1 MALFQYVLK
10 DTSGNRKEGEIKAA
24 TLDTAI
30 QILTAQDQVIITIK
44 EEDTS
49 WDFLGPFLDEIN
61 LSYERLKNRIPLT
74 NLVFFTR
81 QLATMFSAG
90 LTIER
95 SIQGLAADEKHPRL
109 KKVLNKVVQ
118 NIRQGLNLSA
128 SFQRHPGV
136 FNNLYIAMIKAGE
149 ISGNLDEILDHL
161 ATYLENIDDTR
172 RKVRSAMTYPIFML
186 VFMTTMITA
195 MFIWIIPKFSD
206 VYSQLGSKLPKAT
219 QTLVSLSEWVSS
231 NIGSVLFFS
240 FIFFVS
246 IWMISKTR
254 KGGFFIDSLI
264 LKLPVFGSL
273 NKQAI
278 LNKFCKT
285 FGILVGAGVP
295 VLESTLLLSKVVD
308 NRVFEE
314 ATLDAS
320 KDIREGYNISTALR
334 RTEVFPSIML
344 QLTSTGEETGELGD
358 LLDRAAD
365 YYYKQV
371 NALVDR
377 MTTLIEPLLIL
388 AVGVVIAIM
397 VVVSYLPVFYLGA
410 ALQSGL

>member
-1 MALFQYVLK
+1 MAVFQYVLK

-30 QILTAQDQVIITIK
+30 QTLTEQDQVIITIK

-95 SIQGLAADEKHPRL
+95 SVQGLAADEKHPRL

-118 NIRQGLNLSA
+118 NVRQGLNLSA

-186 VFMTTMITA
+186 IFMATMITA

-206 VYSQLGSKLPKAT
+206 VYAQLGSKLPKAT
-219 QTLVSLSEWVSS
+219 QTLVSLSEWISS
-231 NIGSVLFFS
+231 NFGSILFFS
-240 FIFFVS
+240 FIIIVS
-246 IWMISKTR
+246 IWMIAKTR

-358 LLDRAAD
+358 LLDRASD

-371 NALVDR
+371 NVLVDR

-397 VVVSYLPVFYLGA
+397 VVVTYLPVFHLGA

>member
-1 MALFQYVLK
+1 MAVFQYVLK

-30 QILTAQDQVIITIK
+30 QTLTEQDQVIITIK

-95 SIQGLAADEKHPRL
+95 SVQGLAADEKHPRL

-118 NIRQGLNLSA
+118 NVRQGLNLSA
-128 SFQRHPGV
+128 SFQLHPGV

-186 VFMTTMITA
+186 IFMATMITA

-206 VYSQLGSKLPKAT
+206 VYAQLGSKLPKAT
-219 QTLVSLSEWVSS
+219 QTLVSLSEWISS
-231 NIGSVLFFS
+231 NFGSILFFS
-240 FIFFVS
+240 FIIIVS
-246 IWMISKTR
+246 IWMIAKTR

-308 NRVFEE
+308 NRVYEE

-358 LLDRAAD
+358 LLDRASD

-371 NALVDR
+371 NVLVDR

-397 VVVSYLPVFYLGA
+397 VVVTYLPVFHLGA

>member
-30 QILTAQDQVIITIK
+30 QTLTEQDQVIITIK

-95 SIQGLAADEKHPRL
+95 SVQGLAADEKHPRL

-118 NIRQGLNLSA
+118 NVRQGLNLSA
-128 SFQRHPGV
+128 SFQLHPGV

-186 VFMTTMITA
+186 IFMATMITA

-206 VYSQLGSKLPKAT
+206 VYAQLGSKLPKAT

-231 NIGSVLFFS
+231 NFGSILFFS
-240 FIFFVS
+240 FIIIVS
-246 IWMISKTR
+246 IWMIAKTR

-308 NRVFEE
+308 NRVYEE

-358 LLDRAAD
+358 LLDRASD

-371 NALVDR
+371 NVLVDR

-397 VVVSYLPVFYLGA
+397 VVVTYLPVFHLGA

>member
-1 MALFQYVLK
+1 MAVFQYVLK
-10 DTSGNRKEGEIKAA
+10 DTSGNRKEGEIKAG

-30 QILTAQDQVIITIK
+30 QTLTAQDQVIITIK
-44 EEDTS
+44 EQDTS

-61 LSYERLKNRIPLT
+61 LSFERLKNRIPLT

-118 NIRQGLNLSA
+118 NVRQGLNLSA
-128 SFQRHPGV
+128 AFQRHPGV

-195 MFIWIIPKFSD
+195 MFIWIIPTFSE
-206 VYSQLGSKLPKAT
+206 VYAQLGSKLPKAT

-308 NRVFEE
+308 NRVYEE
-314 ATLDAS
+314 AILDAS

-371 NALVDR
+371 NVLVDR

-397 VVVSYLPVFYLGA
+397 VVVTYLPVFYLGA

>member
-1 MALFQYVLK
+1 MAVFQYVLK

-30 QILTAQDQVIITIK
+30 QTLTEQDQVIITIK

-95 SIQGLAADEKHPRL
+95 SVQGLAADEKHPRL

-118 NIRQGLNLSA
+118 NVRQGLNLSA

-186 VFMTTMITA
+186 IFMATMITA

-206 VYSQLGSKLPKAT
+206 VYAQLGSKLPKAT

-231 NIGSVLFFS
+231 NFGSILFFS
-240 FIFFVS
+240 FIFIVS
-246 IWMISKTR
+246 IWMIAKTR

-358 LLDRAAD
+358 LLDRASD

-371 NALVDR
+371 NVLVDR

-397 VVVSYLPVFYLGA
+397 VIVTYLPVFYLGA

>member
-1 MALFQYVLK
+1 MAVFQYVLK
-10 DTSGNRKEGEIKAA
+10 DTSGDRKEGEIKAA

-30 QILTAQDQVIITIK
+30 QTLTAQDQVIITIK
-44 EEDTS
+44 EQDTS

-61 LSYERLKNRIPLT
+61 LSFERLKNRIPLT

-81 QLATMFSAG
+81 QLATMFAAG

-95 SIQGLAADEKHPRL
+95 SVQGLAADEKHPRL

-118 NIRQGLNLSA
+118 NVRQGLNLSA
-128 SFQRHPGV
+128 SFQLHPGV

-186 VFMTTMITA
+186 VFMATMISA
-195 MFIWIIPKFSD
+195 MFIWIIPKFTD

-219 QTLVSLSEWVSS
+219 QTLVALSEWVSS
-231 NIGSVLFFS
+231 NFGSILFFS
-240 FIFFVS
+240 FIFIVS

-254 KGGFFIDSLI
+254 KGGFFVDSLI

-308 NRVFEE
+308 NRVYEE

-358 LLDRAAD
+358 LLDRASD

-371 NALVDR
+371 NVLVDR

-397 VVVSYLPVFYLGA
+397 VVVTYLPVFYLGA

>member
-1 MALFQYVLK
+1 MAVFQYVLK
-10 DTSGNRKEGEIKAA
+10 DTSGNRKEGEIKAG

-30 QILTAQDQVIITIK
+30 QTLTAQDQVIITIK

-61 LSYERLKNRIPLT
+61 LSFERLKNRIPLT

-81 QLATMFSAG
+81 QLATMFAAG

-95 SIQGLAADEKHPRL
+95 SVQGLAADEKHPRL

-118 NIRQGLNLSA
+118 NVRQGLNLSA
-128 SFQRHPGV
+128 AFQRHPGV

-149 ISGNLDEILDHL
+149 VSGNLDEILDHL

-186 VFMTTMITA
+186 VFMATMITA
-195 MFIWIIPKFSD
+195 MFIWIIPKFSE
-206 VYSQLGSKLPKAT
+206 VYAQLGSKLPKAT
-219 QTLVSLSEWVSS
+219 QTLVALSEWISL
-231 NIGSVLFFS
+231 NIGAIILFSFLFFLG
-240 FIFFVS
+240 
-246 IWMISKTR
+246 IWTISKTR
-254 KGGFFIDSLI
+254 RGGLFIDTLI
-264 LKLPVFGSL
+264 LNLPVFGSL
-273 NKQAI
+273 NKQSI

-285 FGILVGAGVP
+285 FGILIGAGVP

-308 NRVFEE
+308 NRVYEE
-314 ATLDAS
+314 AILDAS

-371 NALVDR
+371 NVLVDR

-397 VVVSYLPVFYLGA
+397 VVVTYLPVFYLGA

>member
-1 MALFQYVLK
+1 MAVFQYVLK
-10 DTSGNRKEGEIKAA
+10 DTSGDRKEGEIKSA

-30 QILTAQDQVIITIK
+30 QTLTAQDQVIITIK
-44 EEDTS
+44 EQDTS

-61 LSYERLKNRIPLT
+61 LSFERLKNRIPLT

-81 QLATMFSAG
+81 QLATMFAAG

-95 SIQGLAADEKHPRL
+95 SVQGLAADEKHPRL

-118 NIRQGLNLSA
+118 NVRQGLNLSA

-186 VFMTTMITA
+186 IFMATMITA

-206 VYSQLGSKLPKAT
+206 VYAQLGSKLPKAT
-219 QTLVSLSEWVSS
+219 QTLVSLSEWISS
-231 NIGSVLFFS
+231 NFGSILFFS
-240 FIFFVS
+240 FIIIVS

-308 NRVFEE
+308 NRVYEE

-371 NALVDR
+371 NVLVDR

-397 VVVSYLPVFYLGA
+397 VVVTYLPVFHLGA

>member
-1 MALFQYVLK
+1 MAVFQYVLK
-10 DTSGNRKEGEIKAA
+10 DTSGNRKEGEIKAG

-30 QILTAQDQVIITIK
+30 QTLTAQDQVIITIK
-44 EEDTS
+44 EQDTS

-61 LSYERLKNRIPLT
+61 LSFERLKNRIPLT

-81 QLATMFSAG
+81 QLATMFAAG

-95 SIQGLAADEKHPRL
+95 SVQGLAADEKHPRL

-118 NIRQGLNLSA
+118 NVRQGLNLSA
-128 SFQRHPGV
+128 AFQRNPGV

-149 ISGNLDEILDHL
+149 VSGNLDEILDHL

-186 VFMTTMITA
+186 VFMATMITA
-195 MFIWIIPKFSD
+195 MFIWIIPTFSE
-206 VYSQLGSKLPKAT
+206 VYAQLGSKLPKAT
-219 QTLVSLSEWVSS
+219 QTLVALSEWISL
-231 NIGSVLFFS
+231 NIGAIILFSFLFFLG
-240 FIFFVS
+240 
-246 IWMISKTR
+246 IWTISKTR
-254 KGGFFIDSLI
+254 RGGLFIDTLI
-264 LKLPVFGSL
+264 LNLPVFGSL
-273 NKQAI
+273 NKQSI

-285 FGILVGAGVP
+285 FGILIGAGVP

-308 NRVFEE
+308 NRVYEE
-314 ATLDAS
+314 AILDAS

-371 NALVDR
+371 NVLVDR

-397 VVVSYLPVFYLGA
+397 VVVTYLPVFYLGA

>member
-1 MALFQYVLK
+1 MAVFQYVLK
-10 DTSGNRKEGEIKAA
+10 DTSGDRKEGEIKAA

-30 QILTAQDQVIITIK
+30 QTLTAQDQVIITIK
-44 EEDTS
+44 EQDTS

-61 LSYERLKNRIPLT
+61 LSFERLKNRIPLT

-81 QLATMFSAG
+81 QLATMFAAG

-95 SIQGLAADEKHPRL
+95 SVQGLAADEKHPRL

-118 NIRQGLNLSA
+118 NVRQGLNLSA
-128 SFQRHPGV
+128 AFQRHPGV

-186 VFMTTMITA
+186 VFMATMITA
-195 MFIWIIPKFSD
+195 MFIWIIPKFTD

-219 QTLVSLSEWVSS
+219 QTLVALSEWVSS
-231 NIGSVLFFS
+231 NFGSILFFS
-240 FIFFVS
+240 FIFIVS

-254 KGGFFIDSLI
+254 KGGFFVDSLI

-371 NALVDR
+371 NVLVDR

-397 VVVSYLPVFYLGA
+397 VVVTYLPVFHLGA

>member
-1 MALFQYVLK
+1 MAVFQYVLK
-10 DTSGNRKEGEIKAA
+10 DTSGNRKEGEIKAG

-30 QILTAQDQVIITIK
+30 QTLTAQDQVIITIK
-44 EEDTS
+44 EQDTS

-61 LSYERLKNRIPLT
+61 LSFERLKNRIPLT

-81 QLATMFSAG
+81 QLATMFAAG

-95 SIQGLAADEKHPRL
+95 SVQGLAADEKHPRL

-118 NIRQGLNLSA
+118 NVRQGLNLSA
-128 SFQRHPGV
+128 AFQRHPGV

-149 ISGNLDEILDHL
+149 VSGNLDEILDHL

-186 VFMTTMITA
+186 VFMATMISA
-195 MFIWIIPKFSD
+195 MFIWIIPKFTD

-219 QTLVSLSEWVSS
+219 QTLVALSEWVSS
-231 NIGSVLFFS
+231 NFGSILFFS
-240 FIFFVS
+240 FIFIVS

-254 KGGFFIDSLI
+254 KGGFFVDSLI

-308 NRVFEE
+308 NRVYEE

-371 NALVDR
+371 NVLVDR

-397 VVVSYLPVFYLGA
+397 VIVTYLPVFYLGA

>member
-1 MALFQYVLK
+1 MAVFQYVLK
-10 DTSGNRKEGEIKAA
+10 DTSGNRKEGEIKAG

-30 QILTAQDQVIITIK
+30 QTLTAQDQVIITIK
-44 EEDTS
+44 EQDTS

-61 LSYERLKNRIPLT
+61 LSFERLKNRIPLT

-81 QLATMFSAG
+81 QLATMFAAG

-95 SIQGLAADEKHPRL
+95 SVQGLAADEKHPRL

-118 NIRQGLNLSA
+118 NVRQGLNLSA
-128 SFQRHPGV
+128 AFQRHPGV

-149 ISGNLDEILDHL
+149 VSGNLDEILDHL

-186 VFMTTMITA
+186 VFMATMITA
-195 MFIWIIPKFSD
+195 MFIWIIPTFSE
-206 VYSQLGSKLPKAT
+206 VYAQLGSKLPKAT
-219 QTLVSLSEWVSS
+219 QTLVALSEWISL
-231 NIGSVLFFS
+231 NIGAIILFSFLFFLG
-240 FIFFVS
+240 
-246 IWMISKTR
+246 IWTISKTR
-254 KGGFFIDSLI
+254 RGGLFIDTLI
-264 LKLPVFGSL
+264 LNLPVFGSL
-273 NKQAI
+273 NKQSI

-285 FGILVGAGVP
+285 FGILIGAGVP

-308 NRVFEE
+308 NRVYEE
-314 ATLDAS
+314 AILDAS

-371 NALVDR
+371 NVLVDR

-397 VVVSYLPVFYLGA
+397 VVVTYLPVFYLGA

>member
-1 MALFQYVLK
+1 MAVFQYVLK

-30 QILTAQDQVIITIK
+30 QTLTEQDQVIITIK

-95 SIQGLAADEKHPRL
+95 SVQGLAADEKHPRL

-118 NIRQGLNLSA
+118 NVRQGLNLSA

-186 VFMTTMITA
+186 IFMATMITA

-206 VYSQLGSKLPKAT
+206 VYAQLGSKLPKAT

-231 NIGSVLFFS
+231 NFGSILFFS
-240 FIFFVS
+240 FIIIVS
-246 IWMISKTR
+246 IWMIAKTR

-358 LLDRAAD
+358 LLDRASD

-371 NALVDR
+371 NVLVDR

-397 VVVSYLPVFYLGA
+397 VVVTYLPVFYLGA

>member
-1 MALFQYVLK
+1 MAVFQYVLK

-30 QILTAQDQVIITIK
+30 QTLTEQDQVIITIK

-95 SIQGLAADEKHPRL
+95 SVQGLAADEKHPRL

-118 NIRQGLNLSA
+118 NVRQGLNLSA

-186 VFMTTMITA
+186 IFMATMITA

-206 VYSQLGSKLPKAT
+206 VYAQLGSKLPKAT

-231 NIGSVLFFS
+231 NFGSILFFS
-240 FIFFVS
+240 FIIIVS
-246 IWMISKTR
+246 IWMIAKTR

-308 NRVFEE
+308 NRVYEE

-358 LLDRAAD
+358 LLDRASD

-371 NALVDR
+371 NVLVDR

-397 VVVSYLPVFYLGA
+397 VVVTYLPVFHLGA

>member
-30 QILTAQDQVIITIK
+30 QTLTAQDQVIITIK

-95 SIQGLAADEKHPRL
+95 SVQGLAADEKHPRL

-186 VFMTTMITA
+186 VFMSTMITA

-240 FIFFVS
+240 FNFIVS

-264 LKLPVFGSL
+264 LKLPIFGSL

-308 NRVFEE
+308 NRVYEE

-371 NALVDR
+371 NVLVDR

-397 VVVSYLPVFYLGA
+397 VVVTYLPVFYLGA

>member
-1 MALFQYVLK
+1 MAVFQYVLK

-30 QILTAQDQVIITIK
+30 QTLTEQDQVIITIK

-95 SIQGLAADEKHPRL
+95 SVQGLAADERHPRL

-118 NIRQGLNLSA
+118 NVRQGLNLSA

-186 VFMTTMITA
+186 IFMATMITA

-206 VYSQLGSKLPKAT
+206 VYAQLGSKLPKAT

-231 NIGSVLFFS
+231 NFGSILFFS
-240 FIFFVS
+240 FIIIVS

-358 LLDRAAD
+358 LLDRASD

-371 NALVDR
+371 NVLVDR

-397 VVVSYLPVFYLGA
+397 VVVTYLPVFHLGA

>member
-1 MALFQYVLK
+1 MAVFQYVLK
-10 DTSGNRKEGEIKAA
+10 DTSGDRKEGEIKAA

-30 QILTAQDQVIITIK
+30 QTLTAQDQVIITIK

-61 LSYERLKNRIPLT
+61 LSFERLKNRIPLT

-81 QLATMFSAG
+81 QLATMFAAG

-95 SIQGLAADEKHPRL
+95 SVQGLAADEKHPRL

-118 NIRQGLNLSA
+118 NVRQGLNLSA
-128 SFQRHPGV
+128 AFQRHPGV

-186 VFMTTMITA
+186 VFMATMITA
-195 MFIWIIPKFSD
+195 MFIWIIPKFTD

-219 QTLVSLSEWVSS
+219 QTLVALSEWVSS
-231 NIGSVLFFS
+231 NFGSILFFS
-240 FIFFVS
+240 FIFIVS

-254 KGGFFIDSLI
+254 KGGFFVDSLI

-308 NRVFEE
+308 NRVYEE

-371 NALVDR
+371 NVLVDR

-397 VVVSYLPVFYLGA
+397 VIVTYLPVFYLGA

>member
-1 MALFQYVLK
+1 MAVFQYVLK

-30 QILTAQDQVIITIK
+30 QTLTEQDQVIITIK

-95 SIQGLAADEKHPRL
+95 SVQGLAADEKHPRL

-118 NIRQGLNLSA
+118 NVRQGLNLSA

-186 VFMTTMITA
+186 IFMATMITA
-195 MFIWIIPKFSD
+195 MFIWIIPKFSE
-206 VYSQLGSKLPKAT
+206 VYAQLGSKLPKAT

-231 NIGSVLFFS
+231 NFGSILFFS
-240 FIFFVS
+240 FIIIVS
-246 IWMISKTR
+246 IWMIAKTR
-254 KGGFFIDSLI
+254 KGGFFVDSLI

-358 LLDRAAD
+358 LLDRASD

-371 NALVDR
+371 NVMVDR

-397 VVVSYLPVFYLGA
+397 VVVTYLPVFHLGA

>member
-1 MALFQYVLK
+1 MAVFQYVLK
-10 DTSGNRKEGEIKAA
+10 DTSGDRKEGEIKAA

-30 QILTAQDQVIITIK
+30 QTLTAQDQVIITIK
-44 EEDTS
+44 EQDTS

-61 LSYERLKNRIPLT
+61 LSFERLKNRIPLT

-81 QLATMFSAG
+81 QLATMFAAG

-95 SIQGLAADEKHPRL
+95 SVQGLAADEKHPRL

-118 NIRQGLNLSA
+118 NVRQGLNLSA
-128 SFQRHPGV
+128 AFQRHPGV

-186 VFMTTMITA
+186 VFMATMITA
-195 MFIWIIPKFSD
+195 MFIWIIPKFSE
-206 VYSQLGSKLPKAT
+206 VYAQLGSKLPKAT
-219 QTLVSLSEWVSS
+219 QTLVALSEWISL
-231 NIGSVLFFS
+231 NIGAIILFSFLFFLG
-240 FIFFVS
+240 

-254 KGGFFIDSLI
+254 RGGLFIDTLI
-264 LKLPVFGSL
+264 LNLPVFGSL
-273 NKQAI
+273 NKQSI

-285 FGILVGAGVP
+285 FGILIGAGVP

-308 NRVFEE
+308 NRVYEE

-371 NALVDR
+371 NVLVDR

-397 VVVSYLPVFYLGA
+397 VVVTYLPVFYLGA

>member
-1 MALFQYVLK
+1 MAVFQYVLK
-10 DTSGNRKEGEIKAA
+10 DTSGNRKEGEIKAG

-30 QILTAQDQVIITIK
+30 QTLTAQDQVIITIK
-44 EEDTS
+44 EQDTS

-61 LSYERLKNRIPLT
+61 LSFERLKNRIPLT

-81 QLATMFSAG
+81 QLATMFAAG

-95 SIQGLAADEKHPRL
+95 SVQGLAADEKHPRL

-118 NIRQGLNLSA
+118 NVRQGLNLSA
-128 SFQRHPGV
+128 AFQRNPGV

-186 VFMTTMITA
+186 VFMATMITA
-195 MFIWIIPKFSD
+195 MFIWIIPTFSE
-206 VYSQLGSKLPKAT
+206 VYAQLGSKLPKAT
-219 QTLVSLSEWVSS
+219 QTLVALSGWISL
-231 NIGSVLFFS
+231 NIGAIILFSFLFFLG
-240 FIFFVS
+240 
-246 IWMISKTR
+246 IWTISKTR
-254 KGGFFIDSLI
+254 RGGLFIDTLI
-264 LKLPVFGSL
+264 LNLPVFGSL
-273 NKQAI
+273 NKQSI

-285 FGILVGAGVP
+285 FGILIGAGVP

-308 NRVFEE
+308 NRVYEE
-314 ATLDAS
+314 AILDAS

-371 NALVDR
+371 NVLVDR

-397 VVVSYLPVFYLGA
+397 VVVTYLPVFYLGA

>member
-81 QLATMFSAG
+81 QLATMFAAG

-95 SIQGLAADEKHPRL
+95 SVQGLAADEKHPRL

-118 NIRQGLNLSA
+118 NVRQGLNLSA
-128 SFQRHPGV
+128 AFQRHPGV

-149 ISGNLDEILDHL
+149 VSGNLDEILDHL

-186 VFMTTMITA
+186 VFMATMITA
-195 MFIWIIPKFSD
+195 MFIWIIPKFSE
-206 VYSQLGSKLPKAT
+206 VYAQLGSKLPKAT
-219 QTLVSLSEWVSS
+219 QTLVALSEWISL
-231 NIGSVLFFS
+231 NFGAIIFFS
-240 FIFFVS
+240 FLFFLG
-246 IWMISKTR
+246 IWTISKTR
-254 KGGFFIDSLI
+254 RGGLFIDTLI
-264 LKLPVFGSL
+264 LNLPVFGSL

-308 NRVFEE
+308 NRVYEE

-344 QLTSTGEETGELGD
+344 QLTSTGEETGELAD

-371 NALVDR
+371 NVLVDR

-397 VVVSYLPVFYLGA
+397 VVVTYLPVFYLGA

>member
-1 MALFQYVLK
+1 MAVFQYVLK
-10 DTSGNRKEGEIKAA
+10 DTSGDRKEGEIKAA

-30 QILTAQDQVIITIK
+30 QTLTAQDQVIITIK

-61 LSYERLKNRIPLT
+61 LSFERLKNRIPLT

-81 QLATMFSAG
+81 QLATMFAAG

-95 SIQGLAADEKHPRL
+95 SVQGLAADEKHPRL

-118 NIRQGLNLSA
+118 NVRQGLNLSA
-128 SFQRHPGV
+128 AFQRHPGV

-186 VFMTTMITA
+186 VFMATMITA
-195 MFIWIIPKFSD
+195 MFIWIIPKFTD

-219 QTLVSLSEWVSS
+219 QTLVALSEWVSS
-231 NIGSVLFFS
+231 NFGSILFFS
-240 FIFFVS
+240 FIFIVS

-254 KGGFFIDSLI
+254 KGGFFVDSLI

-308 NRVFEE
+308 NRVYEE

-371 NALVDR
+371 NVLVDR

-397 VVVSYLPVFYLGA
+397 VVVTYLPVFYLGA
-410 ALQSGL
+410 ALQAGL

>member
-1 MALFQYVLK
+1 MAVFQYVLK
-10 DTSGNRKEGEIKAA
+10 DTSGNRKEGEIKAG

-30 QILTAQDQVIITIK
+30 QTLTAQDQVIITIK
-44 EEDTS
+44 EQDTS

-61 LSYERLKNRIPLT
+61 LSFERLKNRIPLT

-81 QLATMFSAG
+81 QLATMFAAG

-95 SIQGLAADEKHPRL
+95 SVQGLAADEKHPRL

-118 NIRQGLNLSA
+118 NVRQGLNLSA
-128 SFQRHPGV
+128 AFQRHPGV

-149 ISGNLDEILDHL
+149 VSGNLDEILDHL

-172 RKVRSAMTYPIFML
+172 RKVSSAMTYPIFML
-186 VFMTTMITA
+186 VFMATMITA
-195 MFIWIIPKFSD
+195 MFIWIIPKFSE
-206 VYSQLGSKLPKAT
+206 VYAQLGSKLPKAT
-219 QTLVSLSEWVSS
+219 QTLVALSEWISL
-231 NIGSVLFFS
+231 NIGAIILFSFLFFLG
-240 FIFFVS
+240 
-246 IWMISKTR
+246 IWTISKTR
-254 KGGFFIDSLI
+254 RGGLFIDTLI
-264 LKLPVFGSL
+264 LNLPVFGSL
-273 NKQAI
+273 NKQSI

-285 FGILVGAGVP
+285 FGILIGAGVP

-308 NRVFEE
+308 NRVYEE
-314 ATLDAS
+314 AILDAS

-371 NALVDR
+371 NVLVDR

-397 VVVSYLPVFYLGA
+397 VVVTYLPVFYLGA

>member
-1 MALFQYVLK
+1 MAVFQYVLK
-10 DTSGNRKEGEIKAA
+10 DTSGNRKEGEIKAG

-30 QILTAQDQVIITIK
+30 QTLTAQDQVIITIK
-44 EEDTS
+44 EQDTS

-61 LSYERLKNRIPLT
+61 LSFERLKNRIPLT

-81 QLATMFSAG
+81 QLATMFAAG

-95 SIQGLAADEKHPRL
+95 SVQGLAADEKHPRL

-118 NIRQGLNLSA
+118 NVRQGLNLSA
-128 SFQRHPGV
+128 AFQRHPGV

-149 ISGNLDEILDHL
+149 VSGNLDEILDHL

-186 VFMTTMITA
+186 VFMATMITA
-195 MFIWIIPKFSD
+195 MFIWIIPTFSE
-206 VYSQLGSKLPKAT
+206 VYAQLGSKLPKAT
-219 QTLVSLSEWVSS
+219 QTLVALSEWISL
-231 NIGSVLFFS
+231 NIGAIILFSFLFFLG
-240 FIFFVS
+240 
-246 IWMISKTR
+246 IWTISKTR
-254 KGGFFIDSLI
+254 KGGLFIDTLI
-264 LKLPVFGSL
+264 LNLPVFGSL
-273 NKQAI
+273 NKQSI

-285 FGILVGAGVP
+285 FGILIGAGVP

-308 NRVFEE
+308 NRVYEE
-314 ATLDAS
+314 AILDAS

-371 NALVDR
+371 NVLVDR

-397 VVVSYLPVFYLGA
+397 VVVTYLPVFYLGA

>member
-1 MALFQYVLK
+1 MAVFQYVLK

-30 QILTAQDQVIITIK
+30 QTLTEQDQVIITIK

-95 SIQGLAADEKHPRL
+95 SVQGLAADEKHPRL

-118 NIRQGLNLSA
+118 NVRQGLNLSA
-128 SFQRHPGV
+128 SFQLHPGV

-149 ISGNLDEILDHL
+149 VSGNLDEILDHL

-186 VFMTTMITA
+186 VFMSAMVSA
-195 MFIWIIPKFSD
+195 MFIWIIPKFSE
-206 VYSQLGSKLPKAT
+206 VYAQLGANLPAAT
-219 QTLVSLSEWVSS
+219 RTLVAMSRWMSA
-231 NIGSVLFFS
+231 NFGFILFLT
-240 FIFFVS
+240 FITILV
-246 IWMISKTR
+246 IWLISKTK
-254 KGGFFIDSLI
+254 KGGFVIDSI
-264 LKLPVFGSL
+264 KLRFPIFGSL
-273 NKQAI
+273 INQAI

-285 FGILVGAGVP
+285 FGILIGAGVP
-295 VLESTLLLSKVVD
+295 VLDSTKLLSKVVD

-314 ATLDAS
+314 ATIEAS
-320 KDIREGYNISTALR
+320 NYIREGYNISTALR
-334 RTEVFPSIML
+334 RTELFPPIML
-344 QLTSTGEETGELGD
+344 QLASTGEETGELD
-358 LLDRAAD
+358 NLLDRAAD

-371 NALVDR
+371 TALVDR
-377 MTTLIEPLLIL
+377 MTTLIEPILIL

-397 VVVSYLPVFYLGA
+397 VIVTYLPVFHLGA

>member
-1 MALFQYVLK
+1 MAVFQYVLK

-30 QILTAQDQVIITIK
+30 QTLTEQDQVIITIK

-95 SIQGLAADEKHPRL
+95 SVQGLAADEKHPRL

-118 NIRQGLNLSA
+118 NVRQGLNLSA
-128 SFQRHPGV
+128 SFQLHPGV

-186 VFMTTMITA
+186 IFMATMITA

-206 VYSQLGSKLPKAT
+206 VYAQLGSKLPKAT

-231 NIGSVLFFS
+231 NFGSILFFS
-240 FIFFVS
+240 FIIIVS
-246 IWMISKTR
+246 IWMIAKTR

-358 LLDRAAD
+358 LLDRASD

-371 NALVDR
+371 NVLVDR

-397 VVVSYLPVFYLGA
+397 VVVTYLPVFYLGA